1 MNFRF
6 TKVVLVVGAV
16 VCTPLASHAQKAPE
30 TTVSAAS
37 SPGKGMVT
45 QTVKAQAV
53 VSAIDAATRTVKLKT
68 HSGNEFE
75 VVCGPEVKNFD
86 QLKVGDKV
94 NVRYMRALSLELK
107 KVGAPTGQTGATA
120 AAAAAPEGSKPAGA
134 VGAQV
139 TVVADVTAVNHKT
152 RMVTLKGPKGKT
164 VDLEV
169 DPSQLK
175 LVKVGDKVEATYTE
189 ALAVSV
195 EEAKK

>member
-6 TKVVLVVGAV
+6 TPIALLVGVAA
-16 VCTPLASHAQKAPE
+16 CASLAAHAQQAPTE
-30 TTVSAAS
+30 AATVASA
-37 SPGKGMVT
+37 PGKGT
-45 QTVKAQAV
+45 IARTVKAQAV
-53 VSAIDAATRTVKLKT
+53 VSAIDAAKRTVKLKT

-94 NVRYMRALSLELK
+94 DVRYVRALSLELK
-107 KVGAPTGQTGATA
+107 KAGAPTGQTGATA
-120 AAAAAPEGSKPAGA
+120 AGAAAPEGAKPAAA
-134 VGAQV
+134 VAAQV
-139 TVVADVTAVNHKT
+139 TAIADVTAVNHKT
-152 RMVTLKGPKGKT
+152 HVVTLKGPEGNL
-164 VDLEV
+164 VDLTV

-195 EEAKK
+195 HAVK